1 MSSNPPL
8 SDAPLSQTIED
19 EAVAAAIA
27 LALEAE
33 PHLLMAASQPT
44 EGPSPWALAG
54 RLAQLNRA
62 PHKSWR

>member
-8 SDAPLSQTIED
+8 SDTPLSQTIED

-33 PHLLMAASQPT
+33 PHLLMAPPPT